1 MSAAS
6 EACQQLMN
14 ALANAGAD
22 QLGDNVTM
30 LQLRDAP
37 YTVVELWW
45 ESEGKLRF
53 SYDELG
59 EDVMC
64 VWYPYVPTNTP
75 VSLCK
80 LDDSHTAVCVRILH
94 VCPYTTKYVSSCY
107 YVCPDAVSVWKHGFK
122 MYESSTCT
130 FWHQQQLFLSV
141 WKHDD
146 SKCMKEIVVFFF
158 VFFHV
163 I

>member
-80 LDDSHTAVCVRILH
+80 LDDSHTAVCVRILLH
-94 VCPYTTKYVSSCY
+94 VCPDGVSF
-107 YVCPDAVSVWKHGFK
+107 WKHGCFK
-122 MYESSTCT
+122 MYDSSTCT
-130 FWHQQQLFLSV
+130 LASGPAFSV
-141 WKHDD
+141 
-146 SKCMKEIVVFFF
+146 CLQTR
-158 VFFHV
+158 
-163 I
+163 

>member
-1 MSAAS
+1 MSEAS
-6 EACQQLMN
+6 KACQQLMD
-14 ALANAGAD
+14 ALAHAGAD

-64 VWYPYVPTNTP
+64 VWYPYVPPTL
-75 VSLCK
+75 LCR
-80 LDDSHTAVCVRILH
+80 SAN
-94 VCPYTTKYVSSCY
+94 
-107 YVCPDAVSVWKHGFK
+107 
-122 MYESSTCT
+122 
-130 FWHQQQLFLSV
+130 
-141 WKHDD
+141 
-146 SKCMKEIVVFFF
+146 
-158 VFFHV
+158 
-163 I
+163 